1 MTTETIETAP
11 APADPEPQT
20 VQTETPAT
28 EVVAESAAVEPEA
41 AAVPQVEVTEP
52 EKPNYITRE
61 EWERE
66 RAEVAA
72 KAAADAL
79 EQDRRRRQ
87 TENARRAKAEAEQRE
102 ADQEAIDTLKAALG
116 AKGVYEVPDEAAI
129 SAINRITAKKAERL
143 ASNSLDVMEQA
154 WDFLTAPAYGKEVDL
169 DESAEAAARRLG
181 PKVQHL
187 VNTIRPAIEAEAR
200 KGYIPESEI
209 PARVEAEIT
218 RRNAQKREG
227 TTELRRPEGEPPSNK
242 DMSPHAIV
250 NRIISGDADDADRT
264 AYPDAQRRLLQEGR

>member
-11 APADPEPQT
+11 APADPEPQA
-20 VQTETPAT
+20 VQTEIPAT
-28 EVVAESAAVEPEA
+28 EVVADAAVEPEA
-41 AAVPQVEVTEP
+41 AAVQQVEVTEP

-61 EWERE
+61 EWEKE

-72 KAAADAL
+72 KAAAEAL
-79 EQDRRRRQ
+79 ELDRRRRQ
-87 TENARRAKAEAEQRE
+87 TENARKAKAEAEQRE

-116 AKGVYEVPDEAAI
+116 ARGVYEVPDEAAI

>member
-11 APADPEPQT
+11 APADPEPQE
-20 VQTETPAT
+20 QKETQIPMT
-28 EVVAESAAVEPEA
+28 EVITDAAPEPEA

-61 EWERE
+61 EWEKE
-66 RAEVAA
+66 RADVAA
-72 KAAADAL
+72 KAAAEAL
-79 EQDRRRRQ
+79 ELDRRRRQ

-227 TTELRRPEGEPPSNK
+227 TEELKRPEGAPASNV
-242 DMSPHAIV
+242 MSWE
-250 NRIISGDADDADRT
+250 
-264 AYPDAQRRLLQEGR
+264 AYQRLPDAEKLAMPTAQRQQIMAEDRKRRLGQ